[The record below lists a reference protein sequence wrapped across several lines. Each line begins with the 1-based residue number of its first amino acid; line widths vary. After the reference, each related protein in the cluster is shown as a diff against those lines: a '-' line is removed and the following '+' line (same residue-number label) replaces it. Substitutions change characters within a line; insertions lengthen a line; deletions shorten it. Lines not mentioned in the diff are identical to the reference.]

1 MSPNPQET
9 ADLVTFTE
17 EILNGKLH
25 FLCSEVNEIISNVFS
40 RRKISLNK
48 NKTFFQSQK
57 FGSVEYDSLSL
68 TERSFLRALCFG
80 EYIIL
85 HLFSYLLLSTNQFRS
100 IFSFPS
106 NIPQLSQSIWLMRR
120 MLRMRMLRM
129 RTVYYLPVR
138 IYRPVHVWNMTPVPK
153 FCYFFSN
160 QVFSNQR
167 IQVMW
172 IYTCFVLP
180 R

>member
-80 EYIIL
+80 EYSIL
-85 HLFSYLLLSTNQFRS
+85 HLFSYLL
-100 IFSFPS
+100 
-106 NIPQLSQSIWLMRR
+106 
-120 MLRMRMLRM
+120 
-129 RTVYYLPVR
+129 
-138 IYRPVHVWNMTPVPK
+138 
-153 FCYFFSN
+153 FF
-160 QVFSNQR
+160 
-167 IQVMW
+167 IH
-172 IYTCFVLP
+172 
-180 R
+180 